1 MTRKNQMKRI
11 LLALAF
17 AMPVA
22 VLAQVPPYAAEGDF
36 SGRGDGG
43 DMSLRTITADSDK
56 GTVVAHVDV
65 GAQGCAGD
73 FVGIGQLKG
82 NALRLSPF
90 VKDSDNA
97 SCVVTVSFDKTG
109 KKAKVS
115 EDGCTSF
122 HGASCGFD
130 GQVTKKR

>member
-1 MTRKNQMKRI
+1 MKKVF
-11 LLALAF
+11 LALAF
-17 AMPVA
+17 AMPLA
-22 VLAQVPPYAAEGDF
+22 AYAQVTPYAVEGDF
-36 SGRGDGG
+36 TGRGDGG

-56 GTVVAHVDV
+56 GLVVAHAEV

-82 NALRLSPF
+82 NSLRLSPF
-90 VKDSDNA
+90 VKDSDTA

-115 EDGCTSF
+115 EDGCMSF
-122 HGASCGFD
+122 HGAACDFD